1 MILSTSREEDV
12 LATPF
17 EEAILNAHEFA
28 AGMAAL
34 GIVHDLV
41 KKSTTEMTG
50 STDIAV
56 SLEAKSSIQALTL
69 IAATQAVVGISA

>member
-1 MILSTSREEDV
+1 MKT
-12 LATPF
+12 TPM

-41 KKSTTEMTG
+41 KKSTADLTG
-50 STDIAV
+50 STDLALPLDV
-56 SLEAKSSIQALTL
+56 RIQARQDANAAIQMLSL
-69 IAATQAVVGISA
+69 IATTQAVVGISA